1 MTALAD
7 MTSSGEVVLVAP
19 DVLRDMAAALGGLWS
34 PGSEEDDELR
44 ALLLAAARIRL
55 YADRDRCGWYLVTG
69 AEARD
74 AVLRRE
80 DADWNVGFVAPIE
93 EFDDAPADA
102 DVGALVQLLRHGE
115 EGEHLDAEAATALAL
130 AILAEPVTVVV
141 TRDPRAY
148 RHQRVDDLPRRL
160 RLLSPAEVVD
170 LLEIGVGEQPP
181 DPVPSWNLL
190 SQGPAWWVPA

>member
-141 TRDPRAY
+141 TQEICGTVIVPTATWCEPTTTSIVVALRS
-148 RHQRVDDLPRRL
+148 RHTVSFTR
-160 RLLSPAEVVD
+160 
-170 LLEIGVGEQPP
+170 
-181 DPVPSWNLL
+181 
-190 SQGPAWWVPA
+190 